1 MSGKGREQSTGTD
14 ATDVQASTEP
24 GGDKEV
30 GQSTQNSSR
39 FPRWLLFGCLGAG
52 CLGLVAVVVL
62 ASIAIPNF
70 LNMALRAKNA
80 EAPSNLD
87 AIRMAEL
94 SYSVEFGEALSAG
107 PCPPVL
113 PGRDPAPFEGDC
125 AASFAPLGWAPDGP
139 VRCQYTVVADEGPG
153 GQGDFLA
160 TGRCDADGDGVEVL
174 YEASRDRAATR
185 ITSERI
191 Y

>member
-1 MSGKGREQSTGTD
+1 MTGKGGEQSTGAE
-14 ATDVQASTEP
+14 ATDGQASTEP
-24 GGDKEV
+24 EGHKEL
-30 GQSTQNSSR
+30 GRSTQSSGR

-52 CLGLVAVVVL
+52 CLGLVAVAVL

-70 LNMALRAKNA
+70 VNMALRAKNA
-80 EAPSNLD
+80 EAAVIVD

-94 SYSVEFGEALSAG
+94 SYLAEFGEALSAG

-113 PGRDPAPFEGDC
+113 PGPVQAPFEGEC
-125 AASFAPLGWAPDGP
+125 AASFARLGWAPDGL
-139 VRCQYTVVADEGPG
+139 VRCQYTVVVEAGGGPEG
-153 GQGDFLA
+153 DYLV
-160 TGRCDADGDGVEVL
+160 TGRCDADGDGVEVI

-185 ITSERI
+185 ITSGRV